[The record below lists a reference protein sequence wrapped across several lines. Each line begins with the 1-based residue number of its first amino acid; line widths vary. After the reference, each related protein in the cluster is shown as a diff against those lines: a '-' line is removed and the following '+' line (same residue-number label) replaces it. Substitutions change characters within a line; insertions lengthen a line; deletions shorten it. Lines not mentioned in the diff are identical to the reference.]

1 MTTFISFKGNVWPHK
16 TMFIPVA
23 FDLSAYNKIRS
34 ERIMYM
40 CVKSI
45 EFAVC
50 TILLLDFEN
59 VPTLSL
65 GRYFCWWTISCRIHH
80 QGCVQHRSCQV
91 ELRRK
96 IPLHGKLAL
105 PLHSSSQRKKCL
117 LAFESKKAAKTKFN
131 FVR

>member
-80 QGCVQHRSCQV
+80 QGCVQHRSCLV
-91 ELRRK
+91 F
-96 IPLHGKLAL
+96 GN
-105 PLHSSSQRKKCL
+105 L
-117 LAFESKKAAKTKFN
+117 LTKDMK
-131 FVR
+131 

>member
-1 MTTFISFKGNVWPHK
+1 MTTFISFKGDAWHHK
-16 TMFIPVA
+16 TKFIPVA
-23 FDLSAYNKIRS
+23 FDLSAYNKTGS

-80 QGCVQHRSCQV
+80 QRGVFNIVAARLSYV
-91 ELRRK
+91 EK
-96 IPLHGKLAL
+96 SDCTKASLA
-105 PLHSSSQRKKCL
+105 
-117 LAFESKKAAKTKFN
+117 AT
-131 FVR
+131 